1 MPLVTENF
9 TEMYKVKSYNSQ
21 YGSTTGVLQEGR
33 GHLCLVLDTEQA
45 QNKYRLNFLKW
56 YKHIR
61 CFYL

>member
-33 GHLCLVLDTEQA
+33 GHLWLIHVVFCVQHSTGYGAGPE
-45 QNKYRLNFLKW
+45 
-56 YKHIR
+56 
-61 CFYL
+61 